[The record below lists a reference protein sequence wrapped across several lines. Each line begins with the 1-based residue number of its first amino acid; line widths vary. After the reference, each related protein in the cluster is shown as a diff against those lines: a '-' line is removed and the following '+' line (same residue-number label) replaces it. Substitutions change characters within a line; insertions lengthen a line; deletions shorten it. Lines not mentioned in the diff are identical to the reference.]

1 MQNKIDVFFNTFKDY
16 SLDELDLNVYALAD
30 AAQDQRFL
38 KVLEHLRQRC
48 LLKEA
53 SGEKARAV
61 SPHLLQLPKDF
72 SSKEWAWMTRRVAGT
87 TQMTVIVSPLSFDLL
102 FEHLRQFL
110 EVQFEGGLEMI
121 LAFWD
126 PMILATLVGHQE
138 DETLYVKEPVLN
150 PQQIEKLLQP
160 IQSWWYWDRLTQ
172 IQAIFGLNQN
182 IEILP
187 KSTSPL
193 YFTVE
198 QEEKM
203 VQATFPDHLI
213 YYLKLNHAFLV
224 DKMDDYDLYQFVVH
238 SIPYAEEYHLAG
250 TRDILNFICLRLM
263 YGTQFELDQTLQHL
277 LSDLKD
283 KKRTMDELMNHLVA
297 KVG

>member
-1 MQNKIDVFFNTFKDY
+1 MQSKITVFFETFKDY
-16 SLDELDLNVYALAD
+16 SLDELELNVYALAD
-30 AAQDQRFL
+30 AAQDQSFL
-38 KVLEHLRQRC
+38 TVLEHLRQRC
-48 LLKEA
+48 LLIEA

-72 SSKEWAWMTRRVAGT
+72 SSKEWQWITRHVAGT
-87 TQMTVIVSPLSFDLL
+87 TKMTLIVSPLPFDLL
-102 FEHLRQFL
+102 FGHLRQFL

-126 PMILATLVGHQE
+126 PVILATLVGHLE
-138 DETLYVKEPVLN
+138 DETLYVREPVLN
-150 PQQIEKLLQP
+150 PQQIEELLQP

-172 IQAIFGLNQN
+172 LQAIFGLNQK
-182 IEILP
+182 IEILS
-187 KSTSPL
+187 KSTHPL
-193 YFTVE
+193 PLTVE

-224 DKMDDYDLYQFVVH
+224 DDINSYDLYQFVIQ
-238 SIPYAEEYHLAG
+238 SISYAEEYYLAG
-250 TRDILNFICLRLM
+250 TRDVLNFICLRLM
-263 YGTQFELDQTLQHL
+263 YGNQFELDHTLKHL
-277 LSDLKD
+277 LIDLKA
-283 KKRTMDELMNHLVA
+283 KKITMDELMNNLVA